1 MKKSEMLYFCFKAV
15 TTTRI
20 WIALSLNLQNL
31 DENVGR
37 AGKATPET
45 WASFPSKLVFHFFDS
60 FILTGWR
67 RDLHYDDLYGLTKD
81 NRYED

>member
-1 MKKSEMLYFCFKAV
+1 MTSG
-15 TTTRI
+15 I
-20 WIALSLNLQNL
+20 
-31 DENVGR
+31 GR
-37 AGKATPET
+37 TGKATPET

-67 RDLHYDDLYGLTKD
+67 RDLHYDDLYSLTKD

>member
-1 MKKSEMLYFCFKAV
+1 M
-15 TTTRI
+15 TRI
-20 WIALSLNLQNL
+20 WNEYTLSNDLNHKNL
-31 DENVGR
+31 DDDAGR
-37 AGKATPET
+37 AAGKATPET